1 MRLVFCLS
9 EWDIEGSLFVLLG
22 GGVTGE
28 CVEVLEL
35 DPGGA
40 SLSFSTRGS
49 MSQGSTLDCNP

>member
-1 MRLVFCLS
+1 M
-9 EWDIEGSLFVLLG
+9 LLG

-28 CVEVLEL
+28 CVEVLLDL

-40 SLSFSTRGS
+40 NLSLSTRGS